1 MRVLVTSPTE
11 LTLDG
16 KTYGPDEEF
25 DAPDEAAR
33 KWIAAGWVA
42 PVAPT
47 EAEDKG
53 MKAGP
58 SGDFKTTR
66 D

>member
-1 MRVLVTSPTE
+1 MRVVVTSPTE

-16 KTYGPDEEF
+16 ATYGPAEEF

-42 PVAPT
+42 PVAPE
-47 EAEDKG
+47 EAAEKG
-53 MKAGP
+53 MKSGP
-58 SGDFKTTR
+58 SSDFKTTR

>member
-1 MRVLVTSPTE
+1 MTSPTE

-47 EAEDKG
+47 EAEDK
-53 MKAGP
+53 
-58 SGDFKTTR
+58 
-66 D
+66 

>member
-1 MRVLVTSPTE
+1 MRVVVTSPTE
-11 LTLDG
+11 ITHDG
-16 KTYGPDEEF
+16 AAYGPDEEF

-42 PVAPT
+42 PVSPQ

-53 MKAGP
+53 IKSEP

>member
-1 MRVLVTSPTE
+1 MRVVVTSPTE
-11 LTLDG
+11 LKLDG
-16 KTYGPDEEF
+16 ATYRPDEEF

-42 PVAPT
+42 PASPQ
-47 EAEDKG
+47 EATRKG
-53 MKAGP
+53 MKSGP
-58 SGDFKTTR
+58 GGDFKTTR